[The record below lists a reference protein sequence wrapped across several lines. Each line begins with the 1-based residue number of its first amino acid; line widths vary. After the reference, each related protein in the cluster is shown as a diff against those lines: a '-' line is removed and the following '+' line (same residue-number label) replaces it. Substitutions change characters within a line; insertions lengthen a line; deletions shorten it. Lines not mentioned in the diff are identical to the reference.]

1 MNLKGHILCYIG
13 SGGGVK
19 KCFWCGQGP
28 KFWHPSRL
36 REIESRALEIQHF
49 LRPFIFFGPTRSTT
63 LEIQWFSFPRANFP
77 LIFAI
82 FTNFEIWKMN
92 FCLSPSGV
100 NLFFSTH
107 FPENRMV
114 HPLETATGFLLK
126 KPEYK
131 MFFSSLPNVNFSYNQ
146 SKNDDYFIFLFSKPL
161 KSKNNILK

>member
-1 MNLKGHILCYIG
+1 MVSKSVFDMAKVQSFDIHRGCGKLNLEHLKSNIF
-13 SGGGVK
+13 SGPRGLK
-19 KCFWCGQGP
+19 SLK
-28 KFWHPSRL
+28 
-36 REIESRALEIQHF
+36 I
-49 LRPFIFFGPTRSTT
+49 IFSGPTRSTT

-82 FTNFEIWKMN
+82 FTHFEIWKVN